1 VPAAVE
7 MLIVGRLIT
16 GFCGGLFCVASP
28 IYIADISDTNIR
40 GLLSSFYQLM
50 VNLGILV
57 SYVLGAFIPVMWLAP
72 YNNF

>member
-1 VPAAVE
+1 

-28 IYIADISDTNIR
+28 IYIADISDVNIR

-50 VNLGILV
+50 VNLGILAA
-57 SYVLGAFIPVMWLAP
+57 YVIGAFVSVMWLAQLHC
-72 YNNF
+72 FLCGA